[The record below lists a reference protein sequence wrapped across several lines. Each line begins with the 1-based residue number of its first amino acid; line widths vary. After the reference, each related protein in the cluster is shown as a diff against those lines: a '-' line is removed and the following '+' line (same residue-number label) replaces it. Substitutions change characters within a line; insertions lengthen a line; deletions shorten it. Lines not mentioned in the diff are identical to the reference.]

1 MTTILIISLMIVM
14 SGLGYSSYY
23 LGRLEGIKDFVS
35 LLDSYKNKDNVVTLT
50 VLEGDV
56 VAILA
61 LEEKK

>member
-1 MTTILIISLMIVM
+1 MIVM